1 MSFKLLAIKPLEGC
15 DNIFLKNLKEG
26 ETYKFYQNSI
36 DHENYNNE
44 NHLDIYS
51 TSNININVSA
61 VVGENGSGKSSLV
74 DFFNAINYYLSC
86 FHFKTIN
93 STDKTLEIQ
102 IRDLFK
108 FTKRFI
114 DELKDEL
121 NSDSFLF
128 DIPSDFNIDLSDLDE
143 EKISIQFLNYFE
155 KLTKKDEKVFK
166 NESEASKKI
175 KKLQDDS
182 VYYLYEYLSDSNCI
196 QEIFWSGIDKIK
208 EKLIRLPKNLNQERK
223 FNNKIQNQFN
233 FELYYEN
240 NDTIEKIVKIGNKT
254 TLTDESF
261 FYSILLNYSLHS
273 LNSTVMGGWI
283 HSLFHKN
290 DGYQT
295 PLVINPY
302 REEGIININKEKKL
316 SIDRLV
322 YNIIENLN
330 LTKDSTILNK
340 YRFNKFI
347 LKLKLNNRQ
356 PWKLID
362 FDIRNENTFLHF
374 LSNHIYELE
383 IYGSNKNILDYVF
396 GYLWRKFEKISNTYM
411 PFFYNFDY
419 SEIINPNDWKKEKA
433 VEFIL
438 KNKKSHVT
446 RKFYQSYNFLKNY
459 KKYTEKLDFINHW
472 NLEDEIELTKEN
484 LIEWID
490 FIKDEIL
497 TGQDKIITEDILV
510 NLFPTI
516 FDIDIEFLI
525 DKAPIKLSDMSS
537 GEQQYIFNISTI
549 VYHINNLKTI
559 KENEDTKIK
568 SYQNVNIILDEIE
581 LYYHP
586 QFQKNL
592 VKDITKSIQ
601 EIQGLDK
608 LTNFNILFLTHSPFI
623 LSDIPSDN
631 VLKLK
636 AGIPENS
643 INEKTFGA
651 NIHDLL
657 HNDFF
662 LQDGFMGEFAREKIN
677 EIIHFLT
684 YKKIQNQIKNKQVEI
699 IQIKNLLDRNSN
711 DNYRIDLER
720 KLKDIKYSI
729 NSLKKQSNETKPL
742 KKFSEDYC
750 KKIIEIVGEP
760 ILYFSLMEIYCEAF
774 PTSKDN
780 YIETQLKKLK
790 NKNVL

>member
-36 DHENYNNE
+36 DQENYNNE
-44 NHLDIYS
+44 NQLDIYS

-86 FHFKTIN
+86 FHFKTMN

-102 IRDLFK
+102 IRNLFV
-108 FTKRFI
+108 FAKRFI
-114 DELKDEL
+114 EELEDEL
-121 NSDSFLF
+121 NNDSFIF
-128 DIPSDFNIDLSDLDE
+128 DIPAISKIDINDPELEKTSNLLLNFFENLTTRNENI
-143 EKISIQFLNYFE
+143 
-155 KLTKKDEKVFK
+155 FK
-166 NESEASKKI
+166 NKDKASKKI
-175 KKLQDDS
+175 RILKDKS
-182 VYYLYEYLSDSNCI
+182 VYYFNEYISSSNSI
-196 QEIFWSGIDKIK
+196 ENTFWKIIDKIT
-208 EKLIRLPKNLNQERK
+208 EKLKYLLSNFSEERK

-233 FELYYEN
+233 FKLYYEN

-295 PLVINPY
+295 PIVINPY

-316 SIDRLV
+316 SIDRLI

-330 LTKDSTILNK
+330 LTKDSTVLNK

-347 LKLKLNNRQ
+347 LKLKFINRR

-383 IYGSNKNILDYVF
+383 IYGSKKNTLDYVF

-419 SEIINPNDWKKEKA
+419 SEIINPDDWKKEKA

-459 KKYTEKLDFINHW
+459 ERYREKLDFTNHW

-516 FDIDIEFLI
+516 FDIDIEFLT
-525 DKAPIKLSDMSS
+525 DKAPIKLSNMSS

-559 KENEDTKIK
+559 KENENTKIK
-568 SYQNVNIILDEIE
+568 SYKNVNIILDEIE

-662 LQDGFMGEFAREKIN
+662 LQDGFMGEFAKEKIN

-684 YKKIQNQIKNKQVEI
+684 YKKIQNQIKNKQVEAN
-699 IQIKNLLDRNSN
+699 QIKNLLDNNSKE
-711 DNYRIDLER
+711 NYRKDLER

-729 NSLKKQSNETKPL
+729 KSLKKQSNETKPL
-742 KKFSEDYC
+742 KELSEDDC

-760 ILYFSLMEIYCEAF
+760 ILYFSLMELYCEAY
-774 PTSKDN
+774 PTSKDS
-780 YIETQLKKLK
+780 YIETQLNKLK
-790 NKNVL
+790 NKKV